1 MIIILTSIK
10 INNMKILVCIS
21 NVPDTTTKI
30 RFNPDKTAFDA
41 TGVQWIINPWDE
53 LALTRA
59 LELKE
64 QAGNIEKV
72 TVVNVGNKE
81 AEPTIRK
88 ALAIGADDAYRID
101 TEARGSFQVA
111 EELAAFIKN
120 NPYDIILCGI
130 DSSDYNGSMVG
141 GMVAEFLGVPS
152 ITAVSGMDIQGG
164 EVTVKREID
173 GGQQHLKSQMPF
185 VAVVQKGIAIEP
197 RIPSMR
203 GIMMARKKPLEVV
216 NANGTG
222 ALTDHRSFEMPEA
235 KPSCRMIEP
244 ENVGELVDILRDE
257 LKII

>member
-1 MIIILTSIK
+1 
-10 INNMKILVCIS
+10 MKILVCIS

-30 RFNPDKTAFDA
+30 RFNPEMTQFDA

-64 QAGNIEKV
+64 QSGGSIEKV
-72 TVVNVGNKE
+72 TVLNVGTKE

-88 ALAIGADDAYRID
+88 ALAIGADDAFRID
-101 TEARGSFQVA
+101 TEARDSYQVA
-111 EELAAFIKN
+111 GELAAFVKD
-120 NPYDIILCGI
+120 NPYEVIFCGI

-141 GMVAEFLGVPS
+141 GMLAEFLDIPS
-152 ITAVSGMDIQGG
+152 ITAVSGMDIEGG
-164 EVTVKREID
+164 NVKVKREID
-173 GGQQHLKSQMPF
+173 GGQQHLSSELPF

-203 GIMMARKKPLEVV
+203 GIMMARKKPLQVV
-216 NANGTG
+216 PAANPGEMAETK
-222 ALTDHRSFEMPEA
+222 SFEMPEA
-235 KPSCRMIEP
+235 KPSCRFIEP
-244 ENVGELVDILRDE
+244 ENVDELVGILRDE